1 MVSFHFQ
8 IYMQKRPIPSDICN
22 TDTEEVALASSLF
35 PLYYYFCLWL
45 KCAVLSCSVVSD
57 SLQPHGL

>member
-8 IYMQKRPIPSDICN
+8 VYMQKRPIPSAICN
-22 TDTEEVALASSLF
+22 ADPEEVAVASSLF
-35 PLYYYFCLWL
+35 PFYYYFCLWP
-45 KCAVLSCSVVSD
+45 KGAVLNHSVVSD